1 MDERRV
7 LVADDDPGTRE
18 LVRVSLAFGRFAV
31 VEAGDGLEALAQAR
45 AQPFDLVLL
54 DVMMPKS
61 DGLSTCRALKTD
73 PATANVLV
81 VLLTGVV
88 TEEVRRR
95 AAEAGADAFL
105 AKPFSP
111 RALLERV
118 ESLLA
123 AQL

>member
-1 MDERRV
+1 MPERRV

-18 LVRVSLAFGRFAV
+18 LVRISLGFGHFSV
-31 VEAGDGLEALAQAR
+31 VEAVDGAEALELAR
-45 AQPFDLVLL
+45 SQPFDLVLL

-61 DGLSTCRALKTD
+61 DGLSTCRELKAD
-73 PATANVLV
+73 PATTDVPI

-88 TEEVRRR
+88 TDEVRRR
-95 AAEAGADAFL
+95 AVEAGAEAFL

-111 RALLERV
+111 KALLDRV

-123 AQL
+123 DQI